1 VNAAITQAHATGLH
15 SRQVLVVDD
24 DPFQRELIAELIA
37 QMGVHD
43 VVLAADG
50 REALHSLEHS
60 RPDVVIC
67 DLDMAG
73 MDGIELLRHIAERHF
88 DGSVILMSGA
98 SSQVLATA
106 GDLAHLHGLRLLAT
120 LQKPVDTALLEG
132 LLISL
137 QPAVENRT
145 GATAAPANELPVLTG
160 ADLREGIAAGRV
172 DVYVQPKVTV
182 VGRRVVGAE
191 ALLRWVDDSGAIVPP
206 MAVIAAAHE
215 HGLVNELT
223 MAVFTAAVGHLVEW
237 QHEGQDLRISVNL
250 SNEDLLSLPLP
261 DAMSAAAQAAGIDA
275 TRITLEITQAGL
287 LDDLSTGIEVVSRLR
302 LKGFGIAIDDYGM
315 GYSTLAQLKNL
326 PVTELKV
333 DRAFVDGA
341 HLDTTLSEILGSS
354 ATLGRSLGLA
364 VVAQGVETPEVM
376 HLLEALGCDEVQG
389 YLVAHP
395 MPAAHFLAWKQR
407 WDATWSGG
415 IDGND
420 RS

>member
-1 VNAAITQAHATGLH
+1 MTAATPPAPADALR

-24 DPFQRELIAELIA
+24 DPFQRELLAELVA
-37 QMGVHD
+37 QMGVHR
-43 VVLAADG
+43 VVIAADG
-50 REALHSLEHS
+50 REALDALDSVH
-60 RPDVVIC
+60 PDVVIC

-73 MDGIELLRHIAERHF
+73 MDGIELLRHVAQRHF
-88 DGSVILMSGA
+88 AGSVILMSGA
-98 SSQVLATA
+98 SSHVLATA

-120 LQKPVDTALLEG
+120 LQKPVDSTQLERLLV
-132 LLISL
+132 SL
-137 QPAVENRT
+137 QPTVESVPT
-145 GATAAPANELPVLTG
+145 TAPMDADQPPLTG
-160 ADLREGIAAGRV
+160 EDLRDGIAAGRV

-191 ALLRWVDDSGAIVPP
+191 ALLRWVDGTGAIVPP
-206 MAVIAAAHE
+206 MAVVAAAQE

-223 MAVFTAAVGHLVEW
+223 MAVFTAAVGHLVAW

-250 SNEDLLSLPLP
+250 SNEDLLALRLP
-261 DAMSAAAQAAGIDA
+261 DAMSAVTQAAGIDA
-275 TRITLEITQAGL
+275 ARITLEITQAGL

-341 HLDTTLSEILGSS
+341 HLDATLSEILGSS

-376 HLLEALGCDEVQG
+376 HLLESLGCDEVQG
-389 YLVAHP
+389 YLVARP
-395 MPAAHFLAWKQR
+395 MPASDFLAWKQR
-407 WDATWSGG
+407 WDTTWSGG
-415 IDGND
+415 SETDD
-420 RS
+420 RP